1 MSYVVSFDS
10 KKYCFGIDLFN
21 DSYIKNYDKDNL
33 DLDRSFNNI
42 QKNNK
47 NSEIMLIKGD
57 TTYLKKNG
65 ILVVDDYPSGG
76 GGGTKKTLDE
86 FLKHNNFE
94 IIGKFDL
101 NPGKKQFNQYP
112 IILQKNRYISSMTIS
127 FSPPFTVYSTLLF
140 F

>member
-1 MSYVVSFDS
+1 MVDNIFT
-10 KKYCFGIDLFN
+10 
-21 DSYIKNYDKDNL
+21 DKDNL

-76 GGGTKKTLDE
+76 GGGTKKALDE

-101 NPGKKQFNQYP
+101 NLGKKQFNQYP
-112 IILQKNRYISSMTIS
+112 IILQKK
-127 FSPPFTVYSTLLF
+127 
-140 F
+140 

>member
-1 MSYVVSFDS
+1 
-10 KKYCFGIDLFN
+10 
-21 DSYIKNYDKDNL
+21 
-33 DLDRSFNNI
+33 
-42 QKNNK
+42 
-47 NSEIMLIKGD
+47 MLIKGD